1 VLLKKTRQTC
11 AVQKKPPALDA
22 TRQEE
27 KRRVSPSRKAGLR
40 SAMAMAMAA
49 IFALSMSPIATLQAQ
64 TPVSPVVIPSL
75 KTVQVVGALQP
86 MAQAARAC
94 R

>member
-1 VLLKKTRQTC
+1 
-11 AVQKKPPALDA
+11 
-22 TRQEE
+22 
-27 KRRVSPSRKAGLR
+27 
-40 SAMAMAMAA
+40 MAMAMAA

>member
-11 AVQKKPPALDA
+11 AEQKKPPALDA

-40 SAMAMAMAA
+40 SAMVMAA
-49 IFALSMSPIATLQAQ
+49 IFVLSMSPIATLQAQ